1 VIYPTLNWKDLN
13 IIQEESKK
21 MEDYTWED
29 WCWNSSVY
37 QIADALNID
46 RWEFTKEIGKFW
58 GDVYEVYTLAG
69 LDDLVKRG
77 KLNWDEIDDLDFK
90 MDDLYKVIADYVG
103 RNKEYVA
110 KIERAMLEDEKML
123 IREEVEWMKNMMKH
137 DFNID
142 DILQYVEDY
151 RRFEE
156 IEAYLAAQEA
166 EELKKKEGTN
176 NDPKR
181 VQ

>member
-1 VIYPTLNWKDLN
+1 MN
-13 IIQEESKK
+13 
-21 MEDYTWED
+21 DYTWED
-29 WCWNSSVY
+29 WCY
-37 QIADALNID
+37 QGPIFDITDALHID

-58 GDVYEVYTLAG
+58 EEPCYEVYTLAVVN
-69 LDDLVKRG
+69 DLAMRG
-77 KLNWDEIDDLDFK
+77 KLNWDDIDYLEDK
-90 MDDLYKVIADYVG
+90 MDALYEVTVDYIG
-103 RNKEYVA
+103 RNKEYVSR
-110 KIERAMLEDEKML
+110 IERAMLEEEKML
-123 IREEVEWMKNMMKH
+123 IREDVEWMKNMMKH
-137 DFNID
+137 DFSID
-142 DILQYVEDY
+142 DILQYAEDY